1 MASSRT
7 PAPGASA
14 ASVSAAIPQPTT
26 ITRSMSRRS
35 HTSTQSTSAT
45 SMRVTETS
53 SAGLSRPRIS
63 QGPAAASSST
73 LPRARSSTT
82 IASRMSAVTG
92 KVATT
97 TLASGRT
104 RRVLAETNHAL
115 PASGSSNMAVRQ
127 PSVSSF
133 RSPPKGRRYSRAEAG
148 GLTGMG
154 VVRAGPKVVSPVKPE
169 PHTASLNDP
178 FSTAFVRPTF
188 EFEVSATRATAHGG
202 SRAGEERKV
211 RALPSDAAVEG
222 MKRRTQLRIPREDSA
237 IAEEDMVDGDG
248 DVDELH
254 LHSPHF
260 NPFDVTSPSK
270 RSTSPFKIS
279 YFPSTSPSKRPRFD
293 DTENAPMDVDD
304 AMPDVSIQPSSPF
317 RGALSPRS
325 ILGPLSAA
333 STATSD
339 RSKSSRKLDE
349 VESSSSDEDDIDF
362 LSPRKKAKRPA
373 PAASTTTTATRAVTR
388 TSHSSRVSNAR
399 LSTRSESIS
408 KTEDRPL
415 LLRSPPPKKR
425 LPSSAIVQAAAA
437 GGPAASKPP
446 ASVPMQRAGARAF
459 PLPLALAPA
468 STPAPLQ
475 AEATSSALPRST
487 NTASAPSASSYL
499 STGAAIAPSAN
510 ASPAPHALA
519 TSSNGIF
526 RPSTTSTTMSSRL
539 PRRVEHP
546 TFPTAAPMPAPAAA
560 RLPPRSATPSFA
572 DHSLMSIDESA
583 EASVPA
589 PGDISRLST
598 TSTSGYS
605 EETAKRLANLQ
616 SMLSRLQMPR
626 QSTGGGGGST
636 AGSRRVSAE
645 GIAGTGSRDYLVPI
659 APPAES
665 GPARKVARRTSL
677 PVASSS
683 NSGTTTITATGQ
695 RRRSSVAS
703 RSIGGIINTGSTSGP
718 LSQSTS
724 SASASA
730 GPFVPSTRPAARR
743 ISSSFLPSNAS
754 SSFSF
759 DQPAASTSGAGLAES
774 VGKPKSANVLQG
786 VVAFVDVRT
795 AEGDDSG
802 MIFVD
807 MLKGMGARVTTR
819 PSSLTTHIVFKSGRP
834 ATLQFARSAP
844 PSRTPYLV
852 GIGWV
857 VRCAEL
863 GTKAAE
869 GPFRVVD
876 EQEADDRSG
885 LGVSGG
891 LGLSRGA
898 GGAQKRRR
906 SMEPKALAALN
917 NASSFASND
926 AALKASIA
934 ASLERARRKTLQFA
948 PKVGSPLAKRV
959 WAMPDPE
966 EDDQD
971 YEP

>member
-7 PAPGASA
+7 PASGASTA
-14 ASVSAAIPQPTT
+14 PQPTT
-26 ITRSMSRRS
+26 ITRSMSLRS
-35 HTSTQSTSAT
+35 HTATQSTLTTSAK
-45 SMRVTETS
+45 VTETS
-53 SAGLSRPRIS
+53 SAGLSRPRAS
-63 QGPAAASSST
+63 HGLAAASSSG
-73 LPRARSSTT
+73 ARPSIT
-82 IASRMSAVTG
+82 IASRTSVVTG
-92 KVATT
+92 KAATT
-97 TLASGRT
+97 TLASTRT
-104 RRVLAETNHAL
+104 RRVLAETNHAPL
-115 PASGSSNMAVRQ
+115 ASSSSNMAVRQ
-127 PSVSSF
+127 QAVLTF
-133 RSPPKGRRYSRAEAG
+133 RSPTKARRYSRAEAG

-178 FSTAFVRPTF
+178 FSTAFVRPTL
-188 EFEVSATRATAHGG
+188 EFEVSATRATVYGG
-202 SRAGEERKV
+202 SRVEGERKM

-222 MKRRTQLRIPREDSA
+222 MKRRTQLRIPREDPA
-237 IAEEDMVDGDG
+237 IVEEDMMDED
-248 DVDELH
+248 DDRDELH
-254 LHSPHF
+254 LPSPHM
-260 NPFDVTSPSK
+260 NPFDLSSPSK
-270 RSTSPFKIS
+270 RSTSPFKLS
-279 YFPSTSPSKRPRFD
+279 YFPPTSPSKRPRFD
-293 DTENAPMDVDD
+293 NTENAPMDVDG
-304 AMPDVSIQPSSPF
+304 ATPNIPIQPSSPF

-325 ILGPLSAA
+325 LLGPLSAA

-339 RSKSSRKLDE
+339 RSKISRKLDE

-373 PAASTTTTATRAVTR
+373 PAASMTTTATRAPTR
-388 TSHSSRVSNAR
+388 TSYSSRISSAR
-399 LSTRSESIS
+399 PSTRSESMS
-408 KTEDRPL
+408 KPADRPL
-415 LLRSPPPKKR
+415 LLRSPPAKKR

-437 GGPAASKPP
+437 GGAASIKPP

-468 STPAPLQ
+468 TAHALPQ
-475 AEATSSALPRST
+475 AEATSSALPLST
-487 NTASAPSASSYL
+487 N
-499 STGAAIAPSAN
+499 IAPSSS
-510 ASPAPHALA
+510 ASRYLSATVASAARAIAAPASHAPVASL
-519 TSSNGIF
+519 SSIP
-526 RPSTTSTTMSSRL
+526 RPTTTSTTTSSRL

-546 TFPTAAPMPAPAAA
+546 VVTAAAPAPAPPAA
-560 RLPPRSATPSFA
+560 PLPPRSANPSFV

-583 EASVPA
+583 EMSVFA
-589 PGDISRLST
+589 PGDISTLST
-598 TSTSGYS
+598 TSTSSRS

-626 QSTGGGGGST
+626 QSTGGGGVS
-636 AGSRRVSAE
+636 AAESRRVSAE
-645 GIAGTGSRDYLVPI
+645 GIAGTGSRDYEVPI

-683 NSGTTTITATGQ
+683 SSSTTTSTATGY
-695 RRRSSVAS
+695 RRRSSAAS
-703 RSIGGIINTGSTSGP
+703 RPIGGIINTGSAAGP

-724 SASASA
+724 SSSA
-730 GPFVPSTRPAARR
+730 GPSVTSTRPAARR

-759 DQPAASTSGAGLAES
+759 DQPAASTSAAGLAES

-819 PSSLTTHIVFKSGRP
+819 PSSLTTHIIFKAGRP

-844 PSRTPYLV
+844 PSRTPHLV
-852 GIGWV
+852 GIAWV
-857 VRCAEL
+857 VRCVEL
-863 GTKAAE
+863 GAKAAE

-876 EQEADDRSG
+876 EQEADERSG

-891 LGLSRGA
+891 LGLSRGV

-917 NASSFASND
+917 NASSIASND
-926 AALKASIA
+926 PALKASIA
-934 ASLERARRKTLQFA
+934 ASLERARLRTLQFA

-966 EDDQD
+966 EDDED

>member
-35 HTSTQSTSAT
+35 HTSTQLISAT

-53 SAGLSRPRIS
+53 SEGLSRPRIS

-115 PASGSSNMAVRQ
+115 PASGSSNKAVRQ

-133 RSPPKGRRYSRAEAG
+133 RSPSKGRRYSRAEAG

-154 VVRAGPKVVSPVKPE
+154 VIRAGPKVVSPVKPE

-188 EFEVSATRATAHGG
+188 EFEASATRATAHGG

-222 MKRRTQLRIPREDSA
+222 TKRRMQLRIPREDST
-237 IAEEDMVDGDG
+237 IAEEDMVDGDD

-270 RSTSPFKIS
+270 RSTSPFKVS
-279 YFPSTSPSKRPRFD
+279 YFPPTSPSKRPRFE

-304 AMPDVSIQPSSPF
+304 AMPDVPIQPSSPF

-325 ILGPLSAA
+325 LLGPLSAA

-339 RSKSSRKLDE
+339 RSKTSRKLDE
-349 VESSSSDEDDIDF
+349 VESSSSGEDDIDF

-373 PAASTTTTATRAVTR
+373 PAASTTTTATRAPTR
-388 TSHSSRVSNAR
+388 TSHPSRVSRAR
-399 LSTRSESIS
+399 LSTHSESIS
-408 KTEDRPL
+408 KTADRPL
-415 LLRSPPPKKR
+415 LLRSPPAKKR
-425 LPSSAIVQAAAA
+425 LPSSAIIQAAAA
-437 GGPAASKPP
+437 GGPASSKPS

-468 STPAPLQ
+468 ATPAPLQ

-499 STGAAIAPSAN
+499 SAGAAIAPSAT

-519 TSSNGIF
+519 TSSNGIV
-526 RPSTTSTTMSSRL
+526 RPPTTSTTMSSRL

-546 TFPTAAPMPAPAAA
+546 TFPRAAPAPAPAAA

-572 DHSLMSIDESA
+572 DHSLISIDESA

-589 PGDISRLST
+589 SDISRIST
-598 TSTSGYS
+598 TSTSSYS

-626 QSTGGGGGST
+626 QSTSGGGGST

-703 RSIGGIINTGSTSGP
+703 RPIGGIINTGSTSGP

-754 SSFSF
+754 SFFSF

-876 EQEADDRSG
+876 EQEADERSG

-917 NASSFASND
+917 NASSLASND